1 MTRLFCSRKGCLD
14 RMQKKSKLALR
25 LKMLRRQKGVT
36 SQEVADEIGI
46 KGSTYRRY
54 EIDTKPKDEIYIALA
69 QYFGVTVD
77 YLMSGDE
84 ALPVYNVAD
93 SSSYEVSAAVG
104 ISEEEKQLL
113 ANLRSLSAEDFR
125 EVFDFVLWKKQKNSK
140 D

>member
-1 MTRLFCSRKGCLD
+1 
-14 RMQKKSKLALR
+14 MQKKSKLALR
-25 LKMLRRQKGVT
+25 LKMLRKQKGVT

-54 EIDTKPKDEIYIALA
+54 EIDTKPKDEVYIALA

-77 YLMSGDE
+77 YLMNGDE
-84 ALPVYNVAD
+84 AVPVYNVAD

-113 ANLRSLSAEDFR
+113 ANLRALSAEDFR
-125 EVFDFVLWKKQKNSK
+125 EVADFVMWKKLKSGK